1 MTPIRVVLADDHSVM
16 REGLRMLIDA
26 QPQME
31 VVGEAGNGESCVRL
45 AQQLAPDVV
54 VLDISMPDVSGLTA
68 TQALRRLC
76 PAIKILI
83 LTRHTDSSYVQRL
96 LQAGARGYVVKHSAS
111 EELVRAIERVAAGH
125 MYLDPAVTEW
135 AVGHVGRS
143 RAAAET
149 PVGRR
154 LSDREEEVLRL
165 VAWGLLSKEIASR
178 LEISI
183 KTVETHKANA
193 MRKMGM
199 SGRVDI
205 VRYALL
211 QGWLGDV

>member
-1 MTPIRVVLADDHSVM
+1 VVLADDHSVM
-16 REGLRMLIDA
+16 REGLRILLDA

-31 VVGEAGNGESCVRL
+31 VVGEAGDGESCVSL

-54 VLDISMPDVSGLTA
+54 VLDISMPGGTGLTV
-68 TQALRRLC
+68 TQALKRLC
-76 PAIKILI
+76 PGIRILI
-83 LTRHTDSSYVQRL
+83 LTRHAATSYVQGM
-96 LQAGARGYVVKHSAS
+96 LQAGASGYVLKQSAS
-111 EELVRAIERVAAGH
+111 EELVRAIKHVAAGD
-125 MYLDPAVTEW
+125 MYLDPAVAAR
-135 AVGHVGRS
+135 AVGHVGES

-149 PVGRR
+149 PVRR
-154 LSDREEEVLRL
+154 SLSDREEEVLRL

-211 QGWLGDV
+211 QGWLGNV